1 MKKLLIATMV
11 LSILLAGCET
21 NEPTVVPSNEATP
34 LLPTGTPAST
44 PTPTTAVPTAVI
56 ITPTG
61 ESLSG
66 VVLWGNEPVVGA
78 RVELRAADWRT
89 AGERDPYVAATTG
102 AAGQF
107 LFANP
112 PVGEYAL
119 VAVWP
124 DGETTYGSTPV
135 VTIGAGQSLT
145 DQEIKIER
153 GLVLNEPDINEPAE
167 TLPTFTWDS
176 MPGASTYRVLIID
189 TGTTEP
195 VVDLE
200 TVENT
205 LTLVDQLQ
213 SDHSYTA
220 VITALNADRTETV
233 ANVRADFVTQD
244 KLSVPPPLALP
255 PTCVQPG
262 LATYIDRDLGIC
274 FAFPQKFSMHDAMDG
289 GANIVGTPM
298 SGTLEPLFAS
308 LNIEHI
314 LTVDQTRAAFIET
327 YLDGFEDS
335 EFDIRQLPTNLAG
348 QAADLLEP
356 VPGDLSSR
364 EVIADH
370 RDGGVISFS
379 FAPSF
384 RERAAGTLVT
394 PQRRAQIDADLL
406 FETVMASFDF
416 LSSPG
421 TVPDSAILIPDNCLV
436 DGLALFVD
444 PEAGY
449 CLAFPARFSVQTAP
463 GGGPMLVGP
472 PLDQSLSPVRAL
484 FTLILEE
491 TTEERTLDDIVADY
505 AGTDIEWNEGV
516 VAGLPAIMIDGVESR
531 GTAKNLFVP
540 IGDVVYHFVF
550 QPDPERAPR
559 AADDV
564 EALYEAVTNS
574 FSLLDLPAG
583 P

>member
-1 MKKLLIATMV
+1 MKKLLMAMMV
-11 LSILLAGCET
+11 LTILLVGCET
-21 NEPTVVPSNEATP
+21 NELTEVPRNEVTP
-34 LLPTGTPAST
+34 LLPTETPA
-44 PTPTTAVPTAVI
+44 PTEMPTTIVPTAVMV
-56 ITPTG
+56 TPTA

-66 VVLWGNEPVVGA
+66 VVLWGKEPVAGA

-89 AGERDPYVAATTG
+89 DGERDPYATATTG

-112 PVGEYAL
+112 PAGEYAL
-119 VAVWP
+119 VAIWP
-124 DGETTYGSTPV
+124 DGETTQGGTPV
-135 VTIGAGQSLT
+135 VTMEAGQSLT

-153 GLVLNEPDINEPAE
+153 GLVLTEPDITEPAE
-167 TLPTFTWDS
+167 TLPTFAWESLSGD
-176 MPGASTYRVLIID
+176 AIYRVQITD
-189 TGTTEP
+189 TGTMEP
-195 VVDLE
+195 VIDLE
-200 TVENT
+200 TSANT
-205 LTLVDQLQ
+205 LTLADQLQ
-213 SDHSYTA
+213 PDHTYSV
-220 VITALNADRTETV
+220 VIMALNSDRTETL
-233 ANVRADFVTQD
+233 ANVRVDFITQD
-244 KLSVPPPLALP
+244 TLSVPPPLALP

-274 FAFPQKFSMHDAMDG
+274 FAFPQRFSVGDPVDDG
-289 GANIVGTPM
+289 GNIVGTPM

-314 LTVDQTRAAFIET
+314 PTGDQPRAAFIET
-327 YLDGFEDS
+327 YLDGLEDS
-335 EFDIRQLPTNLAG
+335 EFDIRQLPTTLAG

-356 VPGDLSSR
+356 VPGNLSIR
-364 EVIADH
+364 QVIADH
-370 RDGGVISFS
+370 RDGELISLS

-416 LSSPG
+416 LSPQG
-421 TVPDSAILIPDNCLV
+421 TMPDDAILIPESCLAR
-436 DGLALFVD
+436 GQALFVD

-491 TTEERTLDDIVADY
+491 MTEERTLDDIVAEY
-505 AGTDIEWNEGV
+505 AGTDVEWNEGILG
-516 VAGLPAIMIDGVESR
+516 GLPAIMIDGVESR

-550 QPDPERAPR
+550 QPDLERAPR

-564 EALYEAVTNS
+564 EDLHAAIIDS
-574 FSLLDLPAG
+574 FSPLDLPAG